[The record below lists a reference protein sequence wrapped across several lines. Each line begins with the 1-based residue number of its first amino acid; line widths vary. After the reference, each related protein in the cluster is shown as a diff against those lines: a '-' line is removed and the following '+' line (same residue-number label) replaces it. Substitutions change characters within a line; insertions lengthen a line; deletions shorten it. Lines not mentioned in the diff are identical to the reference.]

1 MDISFRSLLNIFNN
15 FITHILIDILI
26 IYLRKRKKKIIFFF
40 LHTTMI
46 EKNNIS
52 DPRVTIERYDNALVI
67 IGQYYNTIYY

>member
-1 MDISFRSLLNIFNN
+1 
-15 FITHILIDILI
+15 
-26 IYLRKRKKKIIFFF
+26 
-40 LHTTMI
+40 MI